1 MPNRKP
7 HPLIVALA
15 KPNRERRAETAPA
28 VPGVAQ
34 AANSIINYYRD
45 KGYNSEAC
53 GVPYSLLGFEVL
65 SLWPFAIRF
74 NSSLVSVPARI
85 TIEIGSGG
93 WELAPFFQQML
104 TKEPVDL
111 VNGTTMQ
118 LRDLDLTKA
127 EYDKAID
134 SVRVPFAAKF
144 SWKQLFWST
153 RHVIV
158 GRHAAK
164 LVWSGLPERLA
175 RTIPYAEGGGTDSD
189 GKPPKS
195 ILGFI
200 ALNLLWSAGSWL
212 IKKLLFGKKGR
223 PQ

>member
-34 AANSIINYYRD
+34 AANSIIDYYRD
-45 KGYNSEAC
+45 KGFKSEAC

-85 TIEIGSGG
+85 TVEIGSGG
-93 WELAPFFQQML
+93 WELAPFFQQVL
-104 TKEPVDL
+104 SKEPVDL

-118 LRDLDLTKA
+118 LRDLDLSKA
-127 EYDKAID
+127 EYDRSID
-134 SVRVPFAAKF
+134 SVRVPFDAKF
-144 SWKQLFWST
+144 SWRRMGWST

-158 GRHAAK
+158 GRKAAK
-164 LVWSGLPERLA
+164 LVWSGLPEQLG
-175 RTIPYAEGGGTDSD
+175 RTIPYTEGGGDD
-189 GKPPKS
+189 EKPKKS
-195 ILGFI
+195 FVI
-200 ALNLLWSAGSWL
+200 AIIWSAAWMFINAGF
-212 IKKLLFGKKGR
+212 KKWLFGKKGSA
-223 PQ
+223 Q